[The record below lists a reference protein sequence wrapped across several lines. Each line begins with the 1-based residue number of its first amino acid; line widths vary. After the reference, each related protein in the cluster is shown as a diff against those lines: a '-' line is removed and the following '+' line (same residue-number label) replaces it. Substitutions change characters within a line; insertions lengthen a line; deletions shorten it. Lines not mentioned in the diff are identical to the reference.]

1 MIFGEGTLR
10 VMRTVVAKAFAAHAI
25 VAKAIADKTLL
36 KGARVF
42 GARTIRVASL
52 AGLAVF
58 GVVALSA
65 AHLFATE
72 DIHSSEANGAAQ
84 AEAQS
89 SQQTIAGGET
99 VIAKLD
105 QAKLAKAKTA
115 SVAAPRHMAM
125 MLAPALPETPTQD
138 EEPNLQGL
146 SEIPPELIWNRS
158 HNDKKEAKPK
168 AFAEF
173 SKGREQLPW
182 DAVEPVPFAPLK
194 ATPVAAR
201 SGGAKPT
208 AASLQPLRLPDSDDV
223 AGWLKSKVTEIKGAA
238 RSRPLFH
245 FELWLEPPAAMKQR
259 LVGVAY
265 DFSSPAIRPRSQA
278 SSDRANGFRI
288 SAGGLA
294 CADEIKMTLRFDD
307 GSVHKV
313 AVDGCTLSS

>member
-1 MIFGEGTLR
+1 MIFKEGTLR
-10 VMRTVVAKAFAAHAI
+10 VMRTVVHKAFAAKV
-25 VAKAIADKTLL
+25 VALKAVAAKSWLNV
-36 KGARVF
+36 ASVF
-42 GARTIRVASL
+42 GARNIRVASL

-58 GVVALSA
+58 GGVALSA

-72 DIHSSEANGAAQ
+72 DIHSSGANDKTQTKVQ
-84 AEAQS
+84 AGQQPKA
-89 SQQTIAGGET
+89 SQQTKPGGET

-105 QAKLAKAKTA
+105 QAEVGSASRHLAT
-115 SVAAPRHMAM
+115 
-125 MLAPALPETPTQD
+125 MLAPVLPKKPMQD
-138 EEPNLQGL
+138 EEPNLAGL
-146 SEIPPELIWNRS
+146 SEIPPELIWNLS
-158 HNDKKEAKPK
+158 TNDKKEAKPK

-182 DAVEPVPFAPLK
+182 DAVEPIPFAPLK

-201 SGGAKPT
+201 TDGTKPT
-208 AASLQPLRLPDSDDV
+208 ALQPVRLPNSGDV
-223 AGWLKSKVTEIKGAA
+223 GGWLKAKVTEIKGTS
-238 RSRPLFH
+238 RSRPLYH

-265 DFSSPAIRPRSQA
+265 DFSTPAIRPQSQA
-278 SSDRANGFRI
+278 SSDRTSGFRI

-313 AVDGCTLSS
+313 AVDGCKLLS